1 MKKARSTYQIHAEL
15 LRTGTPAAEFDDARA
30 GHPLERR
37 LNRIERVAATY
48 RGRIDLRFRNGL
60 LMTFETAD
68 AALLGACEMQHRCAV
83 LPQMSKQRLALRI
96 GVHQCL
102 IRQRLKDSADNAQE
116 IASRLAIADDG
127 IVVSEN
133 VVAELNADLRK
144 ITRLLSNSPV
154 DVKAYQVDWRR
165 EIPSA
170 AFGGESFWPTNV
182 KAPPV
187 VPYLLL
193 HHGLKTLETT
203 QFNPVVTVGR
213 DPASDLVIVDSFVSR
228 NHCRIERRAD
238 CIVLTDSSTNGTCIT
253 TDEGV
258 EVLVKKKS
266 AILLGKGLLFFGR
279 PFKGDRRGGVRYEA
293 Y

>member
-1 MKKARSTYQIHAEL
+1 MKKARSKYQVHAEL
-15 LRTGTPAAEFDDARA
+15 LRTGNTPSDFDDAKA

-37 LNRIERVAATY
+37 LNRLERVAATY
-48 RGRIDLRFRNGL
+48 RGRVDLRFNNGM

-83 LPQMSKQRLALRI
+83 LPQVSRQRLALRI
-96 GVHQCL
+96 GAHQYL
-102 IRQRLKDSADNAQE
+102 IRQRQKDRADNAPE
-116 IASRLAIADDG
+116 IVSQLAMADDS

-133 VVAELNADLRK
+133 LVSELNPDLRK
-144 ITRLLSNSPV
+144 LTRLLNESPAGLAV
-154 DVKAYQVDWRR
+154 YKVDWRT

-170 AFGGESFWPTNV
+170 AFGGESFWPTSMN
-182 KAPPV
+182 APPA

-203 QFNPVVTVGR
+203 QNNPVVTVGR
-213 DPASDLVIVDSFVSR
+213 DPSCDLVLVDSFVSR
-228 NHCRIERRAD
+228 HHCRIERKSD
-238 CIVLTDSSTNGTCIT
+238 CILLTDSSTNGTCIA

-258 EVLVKKKS
+258 EVLVKNRS
-266 AILLGKGLLFFGR
+266 AILKGKGLMFFGR
-279 PFKGDRRGGVRYEA
+279 PFKGERRGAVRYEA